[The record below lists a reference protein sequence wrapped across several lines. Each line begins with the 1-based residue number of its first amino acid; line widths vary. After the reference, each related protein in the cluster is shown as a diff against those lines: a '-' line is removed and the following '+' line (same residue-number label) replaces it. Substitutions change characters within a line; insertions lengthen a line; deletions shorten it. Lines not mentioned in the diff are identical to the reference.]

1 MEDVRR
7 PVAKCC
13 AILAIQMT
21 TSTTKKFVKIAKINA
36 RNCHIQTVGPRRQQ
50 GHMFGGNI
58 VSQIQREIF
67 ARGSVSGVFE
77 VYEVEPCKIKSLAI
91 V

>member
-1 MEDVRR
+1 
-7 PVAKCC
+7 
-13 AILAIQMT
+13 MT
-21 TSTTKKFVKIAKINA
+21 TSTTKKIRKNSRKFNA